1 MTTKQERLHK
11 VYEHIRWKYNI
22 HTQQEFAETID
33 VTRSA
38 LSKAM
43 NGNDSYLTKNL
54 FKKICVAFPG
64 EFNLSYLISGN
75 GELLYQGEPDTGT
88 QVSEDIPLPHMPI
101 WADTLITILSK
112 QITEN
117 EALHA
122 ELKQSIEQINELK
135 KELQSL
141 INNKL

>member
-1 MTTKQERLHK
+1 
-11 VYEHIRWKYNI
+11 
-22 HTQQEFAETID
+22 
-33 VTRSA
+33 
-38 LSKAM
+38 
-43 NGNDSYLTKNL
+43 
-54 FKKICVAFPG
+54 
-64 EFNLSYLISGN
+64 
-75 GELLYQGEPDTGT
+75 
-88 QVSEDIPLPHMPI
+88 MPI

-122 ELKQSIEQINELK
+122 ELKQSIQQVNELK